1 MTIRKTL
8 QNINKIQA
16 ESNHHMFEMGNG
28 AIRVAENIKQVT
40 KFTSVSNQ
48 HMFEMANA
56 VDKTNKTVKASHV
69 ALHRAPKTFF
79 VIHTSVD
86 GLVLKEE
93 E

>member
-1 MTIRKTL
+1 MLLYNPKKNEQRWFEELTSNRGVVVLKGDNMEL
-8 QNINKIQA
+8 GKNK
-16 ESNHHMFEMGNG
+16 GLW
-28 AIRVAENIKQVT
+28 
-40 KFTSVSNQ
+40 
-48 HMFEMANA
+48 

-69 ALHRAPKTFF
+69 ALHPAPKTFF

>member
-1 MTIRKTL
+1 MLLYNPKKNEQRWFEELTSNRGVVVLKGDNVELGKSKTL
-8 QNINKIQA
+8 W
-16 ESNHHMFEMGNG
+16 
-28 AIRVAENIKQVT
+28 
-40 KFTSVSNQ
+40 
-48 HMFEMANA
+48 
-56 VDKTNKTVKASHV
+56 VDKTNKTVNASHV